1 MNYGAHVDEMRD
13 ILAPDPVFFIMPDT
27 ALLVNDKPFFYPDF
41 SKQIE
46 YETELVVK
54 ICRNGR
60 SVEPRFARR
69 YYAEVTVGIDLTARD
84 LQKHC
89 KEAGLPWEIAK
100 GFDNAA
106 PVGRFVPLPEGRSVQ
121 DLHFHLDINGK
132 TVQEGWTGDMLTPV
146 DQLIAHLSQYFT
158 IRAGDLL
165 FTGTPQGVGQVH
177 IGDRLQAWL
186 EDELL
191 LDFRI
196 C

>member
-1 MNYGAHVDEMRD
+1 MNYRAHVDEMKD
-13 ILAPDPVFFIMPDT
+13 LLAPDPVFFFMPDT
-27 ALLVNDKPFFYPDF
+27 ALLVNNKPFFYPDF
-41 SKQIE
+41 SSRME

-60 SVEPRFARR
+60 SVDPRFAQR

-84 LQKHC
+84 LQLHC

-106 PVGRFVPLPEGRSVQ
+106 PVGRFVPLGDRSVQ
-121 DLHFHLDINGK
+121 DLHFRLDLNGE
-132 TVQEGWTGDMLTPV
+132 TVQEGFTGDMITPV
-146 DQLIAHLSQYFT
+146 DDLIAGLSQYFT

-165 FTGTPQGVGQVH
+165 FTGTPQGVGPVH
-177 IGDRLQAWL
+177 VGDRLQAWL

-191 LDFRI
+191 LDFCIR
-196 C
+196 